1 MSSFPDEV
9 YRTLIHK
16 ISKLARESASDSSIV
31 IRPGKDFSRKCRLS
45 FTNVLLII
53 LGLKTKSINEEMA
66 DWRDVTK
73 RIMTSGAF
81 VKARDKINTKVFAK
95 LLYMINKAYPCESV
109 FKGYHLIAVDG
120 SDLNIAY
127 NPDDSE
133 TFLKSKKSKGINQL
147 HLNCAY
153 DILSNRYVDAIIN
166 GKKKAGEPEAMWKM
180 AERYPDQ
187 DVIFIAD
194 RGYPSWN
201 TMEHIKRNGKY
212 FLIRAMDIH
221 SRSSMLRKFN
231 LPDTEFDLDVEAK
244 LTTRQSRELKKDP
257 EYRFLSTTSVFDF
270 KDEMKPFYIVNY
282 RVVRFKIESDSEI
295 KYERSFLAKCWRC
308 TLERTALL

>member
-180 AERYPDQ
+180 AE
-187 DVIFIAD
+187 
-194 RGYPSWN
+194 
-201 TMEHIKRNGKY
+201 
-212 FLIRAMDIH
+212 
-221 SRSSMLRKFN
+221 
-231 LPDTEFDLDVEAK
+231 
-244 LTTRQSRELKKDP
+244 
-257 EYRFLSTTSVFDF
+257 
-270 KDEMKPFYIVNY
+270 
-282 RVVRFKIESDSEI
+282 
-295 KYERSFLAKCWRC
+295 
-308 TLERTALL
+308 